1 MLENAWDEVQ
11 GSQPPPMHGPQVM
24 YDRGGPAAQLQPAL
38 DGEIST
44 DCYSSLCTYDYKV
57 KFSFRVS
64 FYRLVNNIRGLG
76 GLLVGE
82 FFLER

>member
-44 DCYSSLCTYDYKV
+44 DCYSSFALTITRLN
-57 KFSFRVS
+57 FRFV
-64 FYRLVNNIRGLG
+64 
-76 GLLVGE
+76 
-82 FFLER
+82 